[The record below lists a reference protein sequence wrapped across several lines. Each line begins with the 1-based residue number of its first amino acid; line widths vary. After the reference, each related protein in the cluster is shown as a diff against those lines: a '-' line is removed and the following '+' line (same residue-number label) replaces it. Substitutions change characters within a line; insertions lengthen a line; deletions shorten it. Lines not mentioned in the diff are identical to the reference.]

1 MNKANLII
9 IILMIMKKIKIWE
22 FIIVIHKENWNY
34 WAEVENLP
42 GCFTQADTEKEL
54 LQNIKEA
61 IWSYILSLQK
71 DLISTDFNKPIIL
84 QDA

>member
-1 MNKANLII
+1 
-9 IILMIMKKIKIWE
+9 MKKIKIWE
-22 FIIVIHKENWNY
+22 FIIIIHKEDWIY

-42 GCFTQADTEKEL
+42 GCFTQASTEKEL

-71 DLISTDFNKPIIL
+71 DLISTDFNKSIVL

>member
-1 MNKANLII
+1 
-9 IILMIMKKIKIWE
+9 MKKIKIWE
-22 FIIVIHKENWNY
+22 FIIIIHKEDWIY

-42 GCFTQADTEKEL
+42 GCFTQADTEEEL
-54 LQNIKEA
+54 LKNIKEA

-71 DLISTDFNKPIIL
+71 DLISTDFNKSIVL